1 MSDDD
6 QLRRLGDTIWIRI
19 PQLAARRF
27 LSIGVA
33 LGDGAWLRA
42 WPLAAVLG
50 PVGALGIGGLL
61 GLLRPDPTYSGSL
74 AVLAAFV
81 ALAGVGA
88 GIGAWAWVGYVVAD
102 MAFHWQNELFVRF
115 GFGSDPL
122 RTLWALYV
130 PRLLTYLL
138 LGVLLVMMPV
148 IATGIRIQIVRLLH
162 LQGDARL
169 AGGAVLQAALFGTG
183 VVLWAQATAFMIRP
197 LWSFVSLVPDIEA
210 ISPLQDGAVKLALLG
225 GVVAAVRTVIATR
238 ALEHE
243 APRSALGADRK
254 PWPWPVGVGVRAG
267 ILTLLLSGVIAGTTQ
282 AVIVFVVM
290 VAACAARA
298 LVLPRLHGYLALV
311 DRVPLLI
318 RLIVVGGVGWVL
330 ADIIVEPAVKRGEA
344 SFTWMLVAI
353 VLTTVFAAAL
363 IPPAPASAP
372 PEPSATAGGPEH
384 PQVAGA

>member
-1 MSDDD
+1 VSDTD
-6 QLRRLGDTIWIRI
+6 QLRRLGDTIWLRI

-74 AVLAAFV
+74 AVLATFV

-88 GIGAWAWVGYVVAD
+88 GIGAWAWAGYVVAD
-102 MAFHWQNELFVRF
+102 IGFHWQNELLGRF
-115 GFGSDPL
+115 GFGSSDPL

-148 IATGIRIQIVRLLH
+148 VATGIRIQIVRLLH

-169 AGGAVLQAALFGTG
+169 AGGAALQGALFATG

-197 LWSFVSLVPDIEA
+197 LWSFVGLVPDIEA

-225 GVVAAVRTVIATR
+225 GGVAAARTVIATR
-238 ALEHE
+238 ALERE
-243 APRSALGADRK
+243 APRPGPALGADRK

-267 ILTLLLSGVIAGTTQ
+267 ILTLLLSGVIAGTGQ
-282 AVIVFVVM
+282 AVVVFAVM
-290 VAACAARA
+290 VAACATRA
-298 LVLPRLHGYLALV
+298 LVLPQLHGYIALV

-318 RLIVVGGVGWVL
+318 RLAVVGGVGWVL

-353 VLTTVFAAAL
+353 VVTTLLAAAL
-363 IPPAPASAP
+363 IPPAPADPAP
-372 PEPSATAGGPEH
+372 ATAGPEH
-384 PQVAGA
+384 PQAAGT